1 MWSFTAC
8 VSSQSPDTSRPRPRR
23 AQSDH
28 EEATGTSKANA
39 QGACTVG
46 VRLASDELG
55 VCYGVCRVKD
65 HINVRACGLCMLVHQ
80 SSPTACRYALGVV
93 MAYGSIL
100 VFRLLGSFVY
110 RGQMVVYHCW
120 RKGGSSHKIRVP
132 RVATPTA
139 WSEYTHGYA
148 APNSRGG
155 ASNVTDIEAASGFD
169 GAGAGQR
176 SCSDSDSYNG
186 TRGGG
191 TSASRASSRSRGRIH
206 PSERL

>member
-1 MWSFTAC
+1 MCPAKALTRVGQDPAVLKAIMKKQQEQAKRMRKARALL
-8 VSSQSPDTSRPRPRR
+8 VSAWLVTNWAFATVFVELKITSMYVRVR
-23 AQSDH
+23 
-28 EEATGTSKANA
+28 
-39 QGACTVG
+39 VG
-46 VRLASDELG
+46 
-55 VCYGVCRVKD
+55 
-65 HINVRACGLCMLVHQ
+65 MLVHQ

-176 SCSDSDSYNG
+176 SCSDSDSYSG